1 MIVNDTAKSDLILI
15 ALGFLAAIMFYW
27 LYSEVHPFSIADNK
41 LGDEIVQQYSAEE
54 LARLGYSAV
63 DESYPS
69 FRIRTTLLDSLQ
81 KTGDIQELYS
91 DSLIRSLYPAFYWR
105 VNHRVQLGEMAKSLS
120 GFDSEEANINIFL
133 SENGTFLGVQNPSNV
148 FPNRIL
154 TPSILTEV
162 IPSIEPFLSELR
174 SDSLILEKLQFN
186 FDSGFLVDED
196 FVFDLDVINYLGR
209 QEAQAFAEIQLE
221 SSGWPVEFLE
231 LDDLELISVNR
242 INIARA
248 VYKTSLPD
256 FENQLNITLDFL
268 PTGALINMNYSQPVS
283 AAAGQNFDQIR
294 TGVLVLFIL
303 IFLLWILVI
312 LFIRIRLRL
321 IDTKLSVLIAVLAG
335 FAIPFMLFLQWLYE
349 INTSFDPFEI
359 SVFFWHL
366 FGMGIT
372 AAFVSILFFSIT
384 AIGDSITRDHWA
396 SKLRTFDL
404 LRIGHIYNR
413 PMGLVLVRS
422 VSYSFL
428 FAFLW
433 AVSFHIFPNAIVTIG
448 SSTFDHY
455 SLYLPFIGVPMGQ
468 FFVSLVFAQALYLIL
483 IGKFSSY
490 SKNPI
495 LIGGISALV
504 FMIINPVSVS
514 VAPIS
519 FEIMISAF
527 IGFIFGWIYVRE
539 DFLTVMLTLFLL
551 ITHIFTADGWTMT
564 NSPDASLFYT
574 ASFLVLFLFG
584 LGGLA
589 ILRGKSVRELPNY
602 IPDYISELAR
612 DERIKQELQ
621 IARKVQQSFLPIET
635 PNIPGVDVAAICTPA
650 HETGGDYYDFIP
662 LDSGEYAVTIGDV
675 SGKGIQ
681 AAFYMT
687 FTKGVLHALCTEF
700 RSTIDTLS
708 SVNMLFRRNAGPGT
722 FISLIFGILNP
733 ADNTFRFSR
742 AGHNPLLFYCSKE
755 KTLKEYR
762 PDGIGLGMAND
773 EIFRNTT
780 KEVSLELA
788 SGDILILFTDG
799 VVEATNQLD
808 KFYGD
813 NRLHEVIKMNKNLN
827 AKEIVRKLSD
837 DLKQFGDGSALHD
850 DMTILVIKK
859 D

>member
-1 MIVNDTAKSDLILI
+1 
-15 ALGFLAAIMFYW
+15 MFYW
-27 LYSEVHPFSIADNK
+27 LYSEIHPFSVADNQ
-41 LGDEIVQQYSAEE
+41 LGEEIAQQHSAEN

-63 DESYPS
+63 EKSYPS
-69 FRIRTTLLDSLQ
+69 YRIRTTLLDSLQ
-81 KTGDIQELYS
+81 KTGNIQELYS
-91 DSLIRSLYPAFYWR
+91 DSLTRSLYPAFYWR
-105 VNHRVQLGEMAKSLS
+105 VNHRVQVNEIAKTLS
-120 GFDSEEANINIFL
+120 GVGSDEANVNIHL
-133 SENGTFLGVQNPSNV
+133 SEKGGLLALDNQSNV

-154 TPSILTEV
+154 SPALLTEV
-162 IPSIEPFLSELR
+162 IPSIEPFLNELR
-174 SDSLILEKLQFN
+174 TDSLLLEKLQFN

-196 FVFDLDVINYLGR
+196 SVFDLDRVNYLGKR
-209 QEAQAFAEIQLE
+209 EAQAFAEIQLE
-221 SSGWPVEFLE
+221 SSGWPIEFLA
-231 LDDLELISVNR
+231 LSDMELISVNR

-248 VYKTSLPD
+248 VYKASPPD
-256 FENQLNITLDFL
+256 FEKELNITLDLL
-268 PTGALINMNYSQPVS
+268 PTGALVNMSYSQPVS
-283 AAAGQNFDQIR
+283 AVADQNIDQIR
-294 TGVLVLFIL
+294 TGILVLSIL
-303 IFLLWILVI
+303 IFLLWIIVI

-321 IDTKLSVLIAVLAG
+321 IDTKLSVLVAVLAG
-335 FAIPFMLFLQWLYE
+335 FAIPFMLLLQWLYG
-349 INTSFDPFEI
+349 INTSFETFTI
-359 SVFFWHL
+359 SAFFWQL

-372 AAFVSILFFSIT
+372 AAFVSILFFSVT

-404 LRIGHIYNR
+404 LRIGHVYNK
-413 PMGLVLVRS
+413 PIGLVLIRS
-422 VSYSFL
+422 VAYSFL
-428 FAFLW
+428 FAFIW
-433 AVSFHIFPNAIVTIG
+433 ALSFHFYPNATVVI
-448 SSTFDHY
+448 SSNTFDYY
-455 SLYLPFIGVPMGQ
+455 SLYLPFIGVPIGQ
-468 FFVSLVFAQALYLIL
+468 FFVTLIFAQALYLVL

-490 SKNPI
+490 SKNSL
-495 LIGGISALV
+495 LIGVVSAVV
-504 FMIINPVSVS
+504 FMVINPISVS

-519 FEIMISAF
+519 FELLISAF
-527 IGFIFGWIYVRE
+527 IGFFVGWIYVRE
-539 DFLTVMLTLFLL
+539 DFLTVALTMFLL
-551 ITHIFTADGWTMT
+551 LTHIFTADGWVMT
-564 NSPDASLFYT
+564 NSPDASLFYMST
-574 ASFLVLFLFG
+574 FLILFIFG
-584 LGGLA
+584 LGSVA
-589 ILRGKSVRELPNY
+589 VLRGKSIRELPNY
-602 IPDYISELAR
+602 VPDYISELAR

-621 IARKVQQSFLPIET
+621 IARKVQQSFLPLET

-650 HETGGDYYDFIP
+650 YETGGDYYDFIP
-662 LDSGEYAVTIGDV
+662 LNNDEYAVTIGDV

-708 SVNMLFRRNAGPGT
+708 RVNMLFRRNARPGT

-755 KTLKEYR
+755 NKLKEYR

-773 EIFRNTT
+773 EIFRKTT
-780 KEVSLELA
+780 KEVSLKLS